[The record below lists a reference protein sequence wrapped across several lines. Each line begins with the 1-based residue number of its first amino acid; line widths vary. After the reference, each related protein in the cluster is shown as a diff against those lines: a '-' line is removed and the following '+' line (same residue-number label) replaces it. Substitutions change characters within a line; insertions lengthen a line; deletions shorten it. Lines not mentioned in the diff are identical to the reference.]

1 MNTLPRCPWAL
12 HHELETTYHDTEW
25 GVPVYND
32 QGQFEFL
39 TLEAAQAGLS
49 WLTILKKR
57 PGYARCFAGFD
68 PEKVALFTTQD
79 VARLLQDSG
88 IVRNRLKIEAAIN
101 NARLFLELAAKHGTF
116 ANYIWNFVDG
126 RPIQNAWKTQNQ
138 IPASTPLSDLIAKEL
153 KKQGFKFLG
162 STIIYAHLQA
172 TGMVNDHL
180 TSCWRYAELK
190 GG

>member
-79 VARLLQDSG
+79 VARL
-88 IVRNRLKIEAAIN
+88 
-101 NARLFLELAAKHGTF
+101 
-116 ANYIWNFVDG
+116 
-126 RPIQNAWKTQNQ
+126 
-138 IPASTPLSDLIAKEL
+138 
-153 KKQGFKFLG
+153 
-162 STIIYAHLQA
+162 
-172 TGMVNDHL
+172 
-180 TSCWRYAELK
+180 
-190 GG
+190 